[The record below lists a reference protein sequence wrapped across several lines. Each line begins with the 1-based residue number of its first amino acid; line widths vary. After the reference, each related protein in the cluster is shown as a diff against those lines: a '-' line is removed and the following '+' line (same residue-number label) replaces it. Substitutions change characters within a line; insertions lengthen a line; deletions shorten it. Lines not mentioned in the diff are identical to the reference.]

1 MFMFKD
7 EKKRLYDELDLLR
20 TRVKSL
26 ESDLH
31 ALSMKF
37 FWFKKLSDIP
47 HHEPYGIKKDG
58 TPKAKPGRK
67 PKK

>member
-7 EKKRLYDELDLLR
+7 EKKRLHDEVNLLQ
-20 TRVKSL
+20 TRVKLL

-31 ALSMKF
+31 ELGIKF
-37 FWFKKLSDIP
+37 FWFKKLNDN
-47 HHEPYGIKKDG
+47 EFYGLKKDG

-67 PKK
+67 PHDKR

>member
-7 EKKRLYDELDLLR
+7 EKKRLHDELDLLR
-20 TRVKSL
+20 TRVKML

-31 ALSMKF
+31 ELGIKF
-37 FWFKKLSDIP
+37 FWFKKLKDN
-47 HHEPYGIKKDG
+47 EPYGIKKDG

-67 PKK
+67 PKGEKA

>member
-20 TRVKSL
+20 TRVKML
-26 ESDLH
+26 EKDLH
-31 ALSMKF
+31 DLSMKY
-37 FWFKKLSDIP
+37 FWDKKLNDSP
-47 HHEPYGIKKDG
+47 TYGLKKDG

-67 PKK
+67 PK